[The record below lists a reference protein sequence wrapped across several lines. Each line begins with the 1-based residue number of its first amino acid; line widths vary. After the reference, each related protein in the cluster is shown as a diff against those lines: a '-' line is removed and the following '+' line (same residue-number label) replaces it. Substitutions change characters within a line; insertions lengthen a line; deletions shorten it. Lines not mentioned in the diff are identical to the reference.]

1 MRIFLVKSVEKFV
14 RQERI
19 ANAALVKAVA
29 DAEQGSI
36 AADLGAGVIKQRVAR
51 HGQGKSGGYRT
62 ILAFRIKD
70 RAVFMYGFAKN
81 ERDNIGPKELEAFK
95 AAADGWLKATD
106 LQINALKERK
116 ALFEIE
122 VENGPST

>member
-1 MRIFLVKSVEKFV
+1 MRIFLVRSVEKFV

-19 ANAALVKAVA
+19 AYAALVKAVL
-29 DAEQGSI
+29 DAEHGSI

-51 HGQGKSGGYRT
+51 QGQGKSGGYRT
-62 ILAFRIKD
+62 IIAFRIKD

-95 AAADGWLKATD
+95 IAAEGWFKATD
-106 LQINALKERK
+106 AQIDALKDRK

-122 VENGPST
+122 VENDTRT